1 MEKKNNRKILEY
13 FTCEKGFY
21 TKDND
26 GAAAAKA
33 QALFIHKHGKEEFFK
48 LQNVMHKARDFKK
61 IQEILGQNT
70 QEGLRILEGL
80 YENGSRCLTALS
92 IFECILSKHNNFKMV
107 F

>member
-48 LQNVMHKARDFKK
+48 LQNIMHKARDFKK

-70 QEGLRILEGL
+70 QEGLRILEGFMKT
-80 YENGSRCLTALS
+80 EAD
-92 IFECILSKHNNFKMV
+92 V
-107 F
+107 

>member
-33 QALFIHKHGKEEFFK
+33 QALFIHKHGKEEFFQAAK
-48 LQNVMHKARDFKK
+48 RHAQSA
-61 IQEILGQNT
+61 
-70 QEGLRILEGL
+70 
-80 YENGSRCLTALS
+80 
-92 IFECILSKHNNFKMV
+92 
-107 F
+107 